1 MADGESAGVLLP
13 AAPDAEA
20 AASAPS
26 ADEGQTD
33 FSVEPVQKSWT
44 WWSSGGHE
52 FTVGMLLDGPG
63 AMMLLVVTLIPLL
76 VHTYTTDY
84 APGPGRYPPFFDFPS
99 LFTAS
104 NHRLTIWENKR
115 PPLTL

>member
-63 AMMLLVVTLIPLL
+63 VMLLFVFTLISLL
-76 VHTYTTDY
+76 LHIYSTDY
-84 APGPGRYPPFFDFPS
+84 VPGDRRTPPSFPFLPS
-99 LFTAS
+99 FTA
-104 NHRLTIWENKR
+104 NT
-115 PPLTL
+115 